1 MAGLPTGRSALKT
14 DQFDAVIGKKKLKC
28 KLTVVFKGKNVDT
41 NKSKGKCSG
50 VKKTEKVKD
59 VAVKSKSSGAEYSMS
74 MTITARSGNVK
85 FTKVT
90 VTVAAEGS
98 GGSGEGSGGQGG
110 SGGSG
115 SPGKG
120 SGGKGGQGGS
130 GGSGIPGTGSGG
142 PGGPGMGSGG
152 PGGPGMGSGG
162 PGGPGSGSGG
172 PEGPGGPN
180 GEMEE
185 CACVEVFGFPN
196 NGPGGPGQ
204 GSGGSG
210 QGSGEPGEG
219 SGSPGNTAAPGS
231 EDMYVTQ
238 AKALIDA
245 GSCNRVTSNSVCGTA
260 ATGYYK
266 EFEYNGMMVVVSSG
280 APDHPA
286 EHDQF
291 VTNPNTRCE
300 RWQFMQ
306 VPLNPGK
313 GGGVPTGMGTVGLAV
328 TGGGFF
334 NHLSRPDGSLA
345 LANEGR
351 TLDSC
356 LGHSAGGGT
365 YHYHANINCTDAGA
379 ATGANNPNTCLKI
392 GYYRDGV
399 PVYGFCKDSNDE
411 VMTSCY
417 SLVSGSTT
425 STLVTVSGTY
435 NVASTSSG

>member
-1 MAGLPTGRSALKT
+1 
-14 DQFDAVIGKKKLKC
+14 
-28 KLTVVFKGKNVDT
+28 
-41 NKSKGKCSG
+41 
-50 VKKTEKVKD
+50 
-59 VAVKSKSSGAEYSMS
+59 
-74 MTITARSGNVK
+74 MTITAKSGNVK
-85 FTKVT
+85 FTRVT
-90 VTVAAEGS
+90 VTVAPEGS
-98 GGSGEGSGGQGG
+98 GG
-110 SGGSG
+110 
-115 SPGKG
+115 
-120 SGGKGGQGGS
+120 
-130 GGSGIPGTGSGG
+130 PGTGSGG
-142 PGGPGMGSGG
+142 PGGPGSGGGG
-152 PGGPGMGSGG
+152 PGGPGA
-162 PGGPGSGSGG
+162 
-172 PEGPGGPN
+172 PN
-180 GEMEE
+180 EEMDE
-185 CACVEVFGFPN
+185 CACVEVSGFPS

-204 GSGGSG
+204 GSEGPG
-210 QGSGEPGEG
+210 QGSGGPGQGSGGPGEG
-219 SGSPGNTAAPGS
+219 SGSGNTAAPGS

-245 GSCNRVTSNSVCGTA
+245 GACNRVTSNGVCGSA

-313 GGGVPTGMGTVGLAV
+313 GGGVATGMGTVGLAV

-379 ATGANNPNTCLKI
+379 ATGAKNPDTCLKI

-411 VMTSCY
+411 MMTSCY

-435 NVASTSSG
+435 NVASTSSSYEYNPSSDCNLDEGNGAVHPTTGQYSYFMTTGYPWIPTQYNGDQGSGRLCSLDL

>member
-1 MAGLPTGRSALKT
+1 
-14 DQFDAVIGKKKLKC
+14 
-28 KLTVVFKGKNVDT
+28 
-41 NKSKGKCSG
+41 
-50 VKKTEKVKD
+50 
-59 VAVKSKSSGAEYSMS
+59 
-74 MTITARSGNVK
+74 
-85 FTKVT
+85 
-90 VTVAAEGS
+90 
-98 GGSGEGSGGQGG
+98 
-110 SGGSG
+110 
-115 SPGKG
+115 
-120 SGGKGGQGGS
+120 
-130 GGSGIPGTGSGG
+130 
-142 PGGPGMGSGG
+142 
-152 PGGPGMGSGG
+152 
-162 PGGPGSGSGG
+162 
-172 PEGPGGPN
+172 
-180 GEMEE
+180 
-185 CACVEVFGFPN
+185 
-196 NGPGGPGQ
+196 
-204 GSGGSG
+204 
-210 QGSGEPGEG
+210 
-219 SGSPGNTAAPGS
+219 
-231 EDMYVTQ
+231 MYVTQ

-245 GSCNRVTSNSVCGTA
+245 GTCNRVTSNSVCGTA

-306 VPLNPGK
+306 IPLNPGK

-379 ATGANNPNTCLKI
+379 ATGANNPDTCLKI

-435 NVASTSSG
+435 NVASTSSSYEYNPTSDCNLDEGNGAVHPTTGEYSYFMTTGYPWIPIQYNGDQGSGRLCSLDL